1 MLSHKYTRKTAR
13 QWMGM
18 VAVASIVIAS
28 GHAYAQ
34 SEQQELV
41 NASETTF
48 SNFMRDPDMTWLQRH
63 IGRAKGVLIAP
74 QIVKAGWIFGGS
86 GVVPSCSRATSKRDA
101 GADRRSI
108 TLAQRAWASRPA
120 FRCPRP

>member
-1 MLSHKYTRKTAR
+1 MLSHPHARKTAR
-13 QWMGM
+13 QWVGLL
-18 VAVASIVIAS
+18 AVASIVISS

-63 IGRAKGVLIAP
+63 IGRA
-74 QIVKAGWIFGGS
+74 
-86 GVVPSCSRATSKRDA
+86 R
-101 GADRRSI
+101 
-108 TLAQRAWASRPA
+108 
-120 FRCPRP
+120 